1 MQKIVLKI
9 SGMHCASCVVNIE
22 NILKEERGINS
33 ANVNL
38 ANQKAYVVF
47 DPNKID
53 FLKIKNL
60 IESLGYKAEKD
71 DEISLEESQNKD
83 YKEIQKLKKRFIYSL
98 IFSLPV
104 AYLAMGEM
112 IGIYIPPFLKTY
124 NALIQ
129 FILSTVVILYCFD
142 IWKYGFRYLIKLRPN
157 MDSLIFIGTAV
168 AYFYSLTILFLLFL
182 GFEIDV
188 HIYFESA
195 VLILVF
201 ISLGKYLEGLTKGK
215 TTEAIKKLIG
225 LQPKEATVLKD
236 GKEVKISV
244 NEVLV
249 GDIVLVKPGEKIPV
263 DGIIIDGYSAVDE
276 KMITGESVPVEKNIG
291 DNVIGGT
298 INKTGFLKLKA
309 TRVGKDTM
317 LSQIIKIVEEAISS
331 KAPIQLL
338 ADKISFYFVPTV
350 ISVAILAFIIWLFMG
365 QPLAFALTVFVS
377 VLIIACP
384 CALGLATPTAIMMG
398 VGLGAKKGI
407 LIKSNKALEISRK
420 INIIV
425 FDKTGTLTKGEPVVT
440 DIGSNNFSKE
450 DILKL
455 SASLEKNSEHPLAEA
470 IVKKAKEEKLE
481 LLEVKNFGVL
491 PGYGVVG
498 ELNGKKNN
506 FRDKKIDD

>member
-1 MQKIVLKI
+1 
-9 SGMHCASCVVNIE
+9 
-22 NILKEERGINS
+22 
-33 ANVNL
+33 
-38 ANQKAYVVF
+38 
-47 DPNKID
+47 
-53 FLKIKNL
+53 
-60 IESLGYKAEKD
+60 
-71 DEISLEESQNKD
+71 
-83 YKEIQKLKKRFIYSL
+83 
-98 IFSLPV
+98 
-104 AYLAMGEM
+104 
-112 IGIYIPPFLKTY
+112 
-124 NALIQ
+124 
-129 FILSTVVILYCFD
+129 
-142 IWKYGFRYLIKLRPN
+142 
-157 MDSLIFIGTAV
+157 
-168 AYFYSLTILFLLFL
+168 
-182 GFEIDV
+182 
-188 HIYFESA
+188 
-195 VLILVF
+195 
-201 ISLGKYLEGLTKGK
+201 
-215 TTEAIKKLIG
+215 
-225 LQPKEATVLKD
+225 
-236 GKEVKISV
+236 
-244 NEVLV
+244 
-249 GDIVLVKPGEKIPV
+249 
-263 DGIIIDGYSAVDE
+263 
-276 KMITGESVPVEKNIG
+276 
-291 DNVIGGT
+291 
-298 INKTGFLKLKA
+298 
-309 TRVGKDTM
+309 M